1 MGIRLAVRGIALW
14 LAVCASPSALADTAD
29 WARWVR
35 QQVEQLPASRAI
47 DARQTQ
53 WLAENRDAAQP
64 LYNPALNIGYEDS
77 AEQTK
82 TLGLSQ
88 TLDWS
93 GKARA
98 RRDATQIRDAM
109 ARLRTD
115 KARADL
121 LARSLAALVAYD
133 AASARLQAAREQERQ
148 LMELADL
155 IRRRQQAG
163 DVGQV
168 DARLT
173 LLSVG
178 QAQQALAEAEAA
190 ATRAVTRLRE
200 VLALSSPAYPLPAQ
214 FLVQSLSRSVDDRLA
229 ANYDLQL
236 ARQQLALAEQ
246 GVAVADKQRNSDPTL
261 DVRIGKEG
269 DADLWGLDLSL
280 PLKVFNTGKA
290 AYQQALADSE
300 ARRALLEK
308 TRNDIRARLDG
319 ALDNF
324 RQQQRR
330 WEAWQK
336 LAEPRL
342 DDNDALLKRVWQQG
356 ELTTQNYLLALN
368 QSLDTRLSG
377 IALREAMQQAWIEWL
392 QQSAQLEAWLNTLAN

>member
-178 QAQQALAEAEAA
+178 QAQQALAEAESA